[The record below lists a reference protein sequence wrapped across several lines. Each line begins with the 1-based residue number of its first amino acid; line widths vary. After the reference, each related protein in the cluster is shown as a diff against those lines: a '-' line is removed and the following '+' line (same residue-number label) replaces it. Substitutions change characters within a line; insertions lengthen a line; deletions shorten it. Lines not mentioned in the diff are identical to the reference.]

1 MLSLTGF
8 VHFEEHATRLAII
21 KNTVCDSSENFVL
34 ASLPTQTPSK
44 TPRIPQDFCGD
55 ILTLTM
61 VLYTVQ

>member
-8 VHFEEHATRLAII
+8 VHFEEHATWLAII
-21 KNTVCDSSENFVL
+21 KNTICDSSENFVL

-44 TPRIPQDFCGD
+44 TPRIPLAFFGD

-61 VLYTVQ
+61 VLHIVQ